1 MHPTKTRLDR
11 YEQRQRSAM
20 ILKAV
25 IMFRPILTF
34 KWKLI
39 KSNKTRQKV
48 NMPNRDSMQELPL
61 VAIFW
66 DNIFFFMITARFCKN
81 QIRFMFMVFSGL

>member
-11 YEQRQRSAM
+11 NEQRQHSAM

-34 KWKLI
+34 KWRLI
-39 KSNKTRQKV
+39 KSNKIRQKV

-66 DNIFFFMITARFCKN
+66 DKKIFHDNCTFHRN